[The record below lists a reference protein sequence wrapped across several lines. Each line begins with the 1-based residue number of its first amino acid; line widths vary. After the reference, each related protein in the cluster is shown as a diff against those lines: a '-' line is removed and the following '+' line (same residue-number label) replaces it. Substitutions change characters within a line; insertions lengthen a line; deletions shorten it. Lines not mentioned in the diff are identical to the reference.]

1 MVKYYY
7 TVIVGTK
14 PGVYDDWAQAG
25 PTVTGISGA
34 IHRKYNTEREAWE
47 AFDIAVCDGKTPQL
61 RVDGDPE
68 NASRNTSSPVSAVD
82 LVTSIG
88 VDPLRRT
95 TSEYHGNSGQ
105 PLRTMTSSG
114 SSHSVSSPS
123 SPVGPGRVYEH
134 AGFPRRGFGISWPG
148 ENRRINEQ
156 GTAGSP
162 GASNTATQHG
172 EAGAVGT
179 SREIGQR
186 TRESHS
192 PAQLRLSQTGHLIH
206 EVPGG
211 SQVEDISETAARY
224 RQILDHFLAPGA
236 QATIGSDYSPI
247 PSTLGDQL
255 VDHDEGQESR
265 SRVWDFVLGR
275 ARSQGDDNDR
285 RASLQSVDTSLDS
298 PDSMQ
303 RVHNN
308 HTQLQNTTES
318 PYSLGAP
325 NLSPLSSSSPRG
337 AWPNSSPSHFSF
349 EASPSTASGL
359 GLLTGVASPH
369 RHSLPQSPAAQ
380 DFPGSLVGRSVR
392 SIDAHSPTRDT
403 ESSRDPPQ
411 QDQASSPHLTVA
423 TPEDTQS
430 IRTGLIDRGSLS
442 HRNIPLPQSPVSSAP
457 DSYPRLQAQPAHR
470 RSPRMPMYPSLPSQD
485 PELLSLSDLDIGFGL
500 PTPRLSP
507 TQAQAVVRP
516 PSMDPRSP
524 VPTRMRIPGDIMEYY
539 FSPFW
544 PRPRLMRPFLF
555 QTRLFWPSYP
565 SSKYYA
571 NVSLIAKAN
580 VDSADGAPAW
590 GFPVVPA
597 GAILRGVCI
606 LRTIGGAKAGRSR
619 VRTTFKKPAIR
630 KRRSP
635 DKYRT
640 ETRER

>member
-47 AFDIAVCDGKTPQL
+47 AFDIAVCDGKVRMITTDPATPRR
-61 RVDGDPE
+61 RVRRSSQQDRTANSTTNDVTWPTHRDAE
-68 NASRNTSSPVSAVD
+68 NVSRNTSSPVSAVD

-88 VDPLRRT
+88 VGPLRRT
-95 TSEYHGNSGQ
+95 TSEYHGNSEQ

-114 SSHSVSSPS
+114 SSHSLSSPS
-123 SPVGPGRVYEH
+123 SPAGPSRVYEH
-134 AGFPRRGFGISWPG
+134 AGFPRRGFSTGWPG
-148 ENRRINEQ
+148 ENRRINEH

-162 GASNTATQHG
+162 GASNTATQHR
-172 EAGAVGT
+172 EAGTVGT
-179 SREIGQR
+179 STEIGQR
-186 TRESHS
+186 TRESPS
-192 PAQLRLSQTGHLIH
+192 PAPLRLLQTGHLIP

-211 SQVEDISETAARY
+211 SQIEDISEAAARY
-224 RQILDHFLAPGA
+224 RQILDHFLAQGA
-236 QATIGSDYSPI
+236 QATIGSDHSPI

-255 VDHDEGQESR
+255 VDHDEGQGSR

-303 RVHNN
+303 RVLNS
-308 HTQLQNTTES
+308 HTQLQNRTES

-337 AWPNSSPSHFSF
+337 AWLNSSPSHFSF
-349 EASPSTASGL
+349 EASPTASGL
-359 GLLTGVASPH
+359 GLQTGVASPN

-380 DFPGSLVGRSVR
+380 DFPESLVGRSVR
-392 SIDAHSPTRDT
+392 SIDAHNPTRDT
-403 ESSRDPPQ
+403 ESSRDAPQ
-411 QDQASSPHLTVA
+411 QDQASSPHLTAA

-430 IRTGLIDRGSLS
+430 IRTGPIDRGSLS
-442 HRNIPLPQSPVSSAP
+442 HHNIPLPQSPVSSAP
-457 DSYPRLQAQPAHR
+457 DSYPRLQVQPAHR
-470 RSPRMPMYPSLPSQD
+470 RSPRMPMYPPLPGQD
-485 PELLSLSDLDIGFGL
+485 PELLSLSSLDIGFGL

-524 VPTRMRIPGDIMEYY
+524 VPTRMRIPGDIMEPV
-539 FSPFW
+539 FFG
-544 PRPRLMRPFLF
+544 RPTPPPST
-555 QTRLFWPSYP
+555 TRT
-565 SSKYYA
+565 
-571 NVSLIAKAN
+571 
-580 VDSADGAPAW
+580 
-590 GFPVVPA
+590 FP
-597 GAILRGVCI
+597 
-606 LRTIGGAKAGRSR
+606 
-619 VRTTFKKPAIR
+619 
-630 KRRSP
+630 
-635 DKYRT
+635 
-640 ETRER
+640 

>member
-7 TVIVGTK
+7 TVIVGTQ

-47 AFDIAVCDGKTPQL
+47 AFDIAVCDGKVRMISTDPATPRR
-61 RVDGDPE
+61 RVRRSSQQHRTADSTTNDVTWPTHRDPE
-68 NASRNTSSPVSAVD
+68 NASGNTSSPVSAVD

-88 VDPLRRT
+88 VGPLRRT

-114 SSHSVSSPS
+114 SSHSLSSPS
-123 SPVGPGRVYEH
+123 SPAGPSRVYEH
-134 AGFPRRGFGISWPG
+134 AGFPRRGISTSWPG

-179 SREIGQR
+179 STEIGQR
-186 TRESHS
+186 TRESPS
-192 PAQLRLSQTGHLIH
+192 PALLRLLQTGHVIH

-224 RQILDHFLAPGA
+224 RQILDHFLASGA
-236 QATIGSDYSPI
+236 RATIGSDHSPI

-255 VDHDEGQESR
+255 VDHDEGQGSR

-285 RASLQSVDTSLDS
+285 RASLQNVDTSLDS
-298 PDSMQ
+298 PD
-303 RVHNN
+303 
-308 HTQLQNTTES
+308 
-318 PYSLGAP
+318 
-325 NLSPLSSSSPRG
+325 NLSHLSSSSPRRT
-337 AWPNSSPSHFSF
+337 WPNSSPSHFSF
-349 EASPSTASGL
+349 EASSSTASGL

-369 RHSLPQSPAAQ
+369 RHSLPHSPAAQ
-380 DFPGSLVGRSVR
+380 DFQESLVGRSVR
-392 SIDAHSPTRDT
+392 SIDAHSPTRDP
-403 ESSRDPPQ
+403 ESSRDAPQ
-411 QDQASSPHLTVA
+411 QDQASSPHLTAA

-430 IRTGLIDRGSLS
+430 IRTGPIDRGSLS
-442 HRNIPLPQSPVSSAP
+442 HHTIPLPQSPVSSAS
-457 DSYPRLQAQPAHR
+457 DSYPRLQIQPAHR

-485 PELLSLSDLDIGFGL
+485 PELLSLSGLDIGFGL

-507 TQAQAVVRP
+507 TQVQAVVRP

-524 VPTRMRIPGDIMEYY
+524 VPTQMRIPGDIMEPV
-539 FSPFW
+539 FFG
-544 PRPRLMRPFLF
+544 RPTPPPST
-555 QTRLFWPSYP
+555 TRT
-565 SSKYYA
+565 
-571 NVSLIAKAN
+571 
-580 VDSADGAPAW
+580 
-590 GFPVVPA
+590 FP
-597 GAILRGVCI
+597 
-606 LRTIGGAKAGRSR
+606 
-619 VRTTFKKPAIR
+619 
-630 KRRSP
+630 
-635 DKYRT
+635 
-640 ETRER
+640 